1 MQNQSNHENQKPFQS
16 CYPMVLPSRQMPIAR
31 TTSRNTSSSTLSE
44 LVVVGG
50 WSWRQKKRAV
60 PPGGV
65 RGGGWKGEV
74 VVRLVLVV
82 SCGWAVDWAVGPV
95 SKLK

>member
-1 MQNQSNHENQKPFQS
+1 M
-16 CYPMVLPSRQMPIAR
+16 
-31 TTSRNTSSSTLSE
+31 
-44 LVVVGG
+44 
-50 WSWRQKKRAV
+50 

>member
-1 MQNQSNHENQKPFQS
+1 M
-16 CYPMVLPSRQMPIAR
+16 
-31 TTSRNTSSSTLSE
+31 
-44 LVVVGG
+44 
-50 WSWRQKKRAV
+50 

-82 SCGWAVDWAVGPV
+82 SCGWAVDSAVGPV
-95 SKLK
+95 VKLK